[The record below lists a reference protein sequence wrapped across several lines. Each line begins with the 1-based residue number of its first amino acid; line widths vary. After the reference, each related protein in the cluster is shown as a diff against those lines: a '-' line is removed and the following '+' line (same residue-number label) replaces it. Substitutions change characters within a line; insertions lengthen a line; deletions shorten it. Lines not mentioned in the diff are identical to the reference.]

1 MEDGAAMAPGD
12 CVRCIGKSLV
22 KKPAGRE
29 KRSASDARER
39 GRQGSGWPGGH
50 LGGDHVSDI
59 PDRCPDDLPG
69 DRGLLRRL
77 YRQSLFSMV
86 GVDALLAGHKDHAL
100 RERVHQAFAAKC
112 KQAGLTA
119 STDEGGSH
127 EA

>member
-1 MEDGAAMAPGD
+1 MSRPISLQVYVTSELAARVRVAAAADGLAVSEWLRSVIFRACEDEIS
-12 CVRCIGKSLV
+12 V
-22 KKPAGRE
+22 
-29 KRSASDARER
+29 AS
-39 GRQGSGWPGGH
+39 
-50 LGGDHVSDI
+50 
-59 PDRCPDDLPG
+59 

-77 YRQSLFSMV
+77 YRQSLFSM
-86 GVDALLAGHKDHAL
+86 AL

>member
-1 MEDGAAMAPGD
+1 MSRP
-12 CVRCIGKSLV
+12 ISLQV
-22 KKPAGRE
+22 YVTSELAGRV
-29 KRSASDARER
+29 RIAAAADGLA
-39 GRQGSGWPGGH
+39 
-50 LGGDHVSDI
+50 VSEWLCSVIFRACEDEI
-59 PDRCPDDLPG
+59 SVTS